1 MSKGVEAGT
10 WILVIEASDG
20 GPAEAAGV
28 KPNDVIITLNSQSI
42 REVPQL
48 PKIIRGS
55 VPGRTV
61 RLTVLRGKERVQVPV
76 TLGQPPEAMW
86 ALFGWGAA
94 RLRGESTGAPPW
106 W

>member
-1 MSKGVEAGT
+1 MSKGVESDL

-20 GPAEAAGV
+20 GRAEAAGV
-28 KPNDVIITLNSQSI
+28 KPNDVIIKLDSQSI
-42 REVPQL
+42 REVSRL

-76 TLGQPPEAMW
+76 TLGQLPEAMW
-86 ALFGWGAA
+86 AQLAGE
-94 RLRGESTGAPPW
+94 RLGSEENRRGPPPW